1 MNSTRHERNV
11 SLVKDSL
18 TCPLC
23 GNVEIT
29 TTNQPHSF
37 NYGTGEMK
45 VQLTVDAHV
54 RRCSSC
60 DFEYLDHV
68 TENLKQEAICQYLGV
83 LSPKEIRRIR
93 EKCGMSRPKFAHV
106 TGLGEASLNR
116 WENGLNI
123 QSLAYDRYLRLLAIP
138 DTMRTLK
145 QVVND
150 IIGPAT
156 RVTVENRFRFVDEA
170 DDRLLQEKNIF
181 KLRPAA

>member
-1 MNSTRHERNV
+1 MNSTRHERSV

-23 GNVEIT
+23 GNVGIAT
-29 TTNQPHSF
+29 TIQSHTF
-37 NYGTGEMK
+37 DYGTGDTM

-54 RRCSSC
+54 RQCSSC

-93 EKCGMSRPKFAHV
+93 QKCRMSRPKFAQV
-106 TGLGEASLNR
+106 TGFGEASLNR

-123 QSLAYDRYLRLLAIP
+123 QSLAYDRYLRLIAIP
-138 DTMRTLK
+138 DTMRTLE
-145 QVVND
+145 QVVNG
-150 IIGPAT
+150 IIGPAA
-156 RVTVENRFRFVDEA
+156 RVTVENRFRFVDETN
-170 DDRLLQEKNIF
+170 DRLLEEKNNF
-181 KLRPAA
+181 KLRLAA

>member
-11 SLVKDSL
+11 SLVKENL

-23 GNVEIT
+23 GDVGIT
-29 TTNQPHSF
+29 TTTQPHSF

-60 DFEYLDHV
+60 DFEYLDHA

-83 LSPKEIRRIR
+83 LSPKEIRSIR
-93 EKCGMSRPKFAHV
+93 QKYRMSRPKFAQV

-138 DTMRTLK
+138 DTMRTLE
-145 QVVND
+145 QVVNE
-150 IIGPAT
+150 IHGPLT
-156 RVTVENRFRFVDEA
+156 RVILENRFRFVDEK
-170 DDRLLQEKNIF
+170 DDRLLQEQNSF